1 MKETNNTEKENVKP
15 VLPFFLVL
23 ALISLVCA
31 IIPLRPTVSYEEKR
45 ELAKFPEF
53 SPEAFVSG
61 SYFKEMDLWFS
72 DTFPGREQWLQL
84 SQSLSSLHGYGDL
97 AIEGQL
103 PDPEEIPE
111 IPAPTKSAA
120 TEAVE
125 EETVP
130 PEDTLPSE
138 ESLPEETEEPVPSD
152 DGQPETGDD
161 VLLDAT
167 FSSTSVVQFNGSA
180 YQPLG
185 FSQQHSNWYIKS
197 VNAFAA
203 MAEPMGVRVVSAP
216 PPIAIGTMIDAK
228 YLPKLRSAD
237 PVKTLSY
244 MHESMDSG
252 IITVDTQGALMPHRD
267 EYLFFHSDHHWT
279 ALAAYYCYRATCEAM
294 GLYPAD
300 LEDFEVLDQ
309 GPFKGTL
316 AGRVTYPRKLTPD
329 NVVSYIPPGEVTLT
343 VYGNNGSTREGK
355 VIRDMRNDKIG
366 SKYLCFLESD
376 QPLVCMTNHSLPGDA
391 GNLLVLKD
399 SFGNCFVPFFSQNY
413 RNVYAIDYRKF
424 GQTSLKNLLET
435 YDIQDVIFAP
445 NLMSTQSDAGMRA
458 LGSQCG
464 LHFK

>member
-130 PEDTLPSE
+130 PEDTPLSE

-252 IITVDTQGALMPHRD
+252 IITVHTQGALMPHRD

-279 ALAAYYCYRATCEAM
+279 ALGAYYAYQAFCQEKGIEAHNIADYETLEFP
-294 GLYPAD
+294 GFLGTFCSSSNNSPALQSNPD
-300 LEDFEVLDQ
+300 TVVAYN
-309 GPFKGTL
+309 PKGTN
-316 AGRVTYPRKLTPD
+316 AMTMHCTNGS
-329 NVVSYIPPGEVTLT
+329 VVDWFIVNDVSGYAKSELYATFVGGDRPFSYAHNPAITDGSAVM
-343 VYGNNGSTREGK
+343 VIKDSYGNAFIPWLVDHYEYIYWVDARYTSNTISQM
-355 VIRDMRNDKIG
+355 VRD
-366 SKYLCFLESD
+366 Y
-376 QPLVCMTNHSLPGDA
+376 
-391 GNLLVLKD
+391 
-399 SFGNCFVPFFSQNY
+399 
-413 RNVYAIDYRKF
+413 NV
-424 GQTSLKNLLET
+424 
-435 YDIQDVIFAP
+435 QDVIYEVQIY
-445 NLMSTQSDAGMRA
+445 NSSTDNM
-458 LGSQCG
+458 LGKYAAIGQ
-464 LHFK
+464 

>member
-1 MKETNNTEKENVKP
+1 MHYV
-15 VLPFFLVL
+15 
-23 ALISLVCA
+23 
-31 IIPLRPTVSYEEKR
+31 
-45 ELAKFPEF
+45 
-53 SPEAFVSG
+53 
-61 SYFKEMDLWFS
+61 
-72 DTFPGREQWLQL
+72 
-84 SQSLSSLHGYGDL
+84 
-97 AIEGQL
+97 
-103 PDPEEIPE
+103 
-111 IPAPTKSAA
+111 
-120 TEAVE
+120 
-125 EETVP
+125 
-130 PEDTLPSE
+130 
-138 ESLPEETEEPVPSD
+138 
-152 DGQPETGDD
+152 
-161 VLLDAT
+161 
-167 FSSTSVVQFNGSA
+167 SSTCPSLASPN
-180 YQPLG
+180 LG
-185 FSQQHSNWYIKS
+185 TRTKEQHSNWSIKQ
-197 VNAFAA
+197 VNALEF
-203 MAEPMGVRVVSAP
+203 MADPMGVRVVSDP
-216 PPIAIGTMIDAK
+216 PTIAIGTMIDAK

-329 NVVSYIPPGEVTLT
+329 NVISYIPPGEVTLT